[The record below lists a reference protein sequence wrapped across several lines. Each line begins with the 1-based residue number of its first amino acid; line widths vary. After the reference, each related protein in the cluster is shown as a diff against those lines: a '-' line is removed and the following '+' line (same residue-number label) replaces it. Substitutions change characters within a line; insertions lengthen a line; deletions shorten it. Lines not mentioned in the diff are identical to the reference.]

1 MTTLTTT
8 PKTYTLTSLFTEAC
22 RTQVAIDKANGR
34 KLAVGNELL
43 ALAKASTSLNDF
55 LAECDTLEATH
66 KASSKKDT
74 TVPRVWTQAKSN
86 LKAAIKLNIDLT
98 GHGTESSMRKALN
111 DKRKANKAAKE
122 SANTEQH
129 TPDSL
134 EVMLSKVH
142 ASFTDSVQ
150 RDDMARMIESLVLQ
164 QMKDNATG
172 SQVVKTTKVAA

>member
-43 ALAKASTSLNDF
+43 ALAKASPSLNDF

-66 KASSKKDT
+66 KASNKKDT

-111 DKRKANKAAKE
+111 DKRKANKAEKE
-122 SANTEQH
+122 DTNKH
-129 TPDSL
+129 VPDSL

-142 ASFTDSVQ
+142 ASFTDSTQ

-164 QMKDNATG
+164 QMKANAAPVPT
-172 SQVVKTTKVAA
+172 TPTKVKAVA